1 MPTLFVRP
9 QRKLSHRDPLTR
21 PQRLDLLRRRR
32 YGAELRSQSAGRR
45 MPHEPV
51 HVVDEPGRER
61 DVVKDK
67 LRRSG
72 ELFVQQV
79 TVDLMTGD
87 VPPSKDVLFDLSD
100 IK

>member
-1 MPTLFVRP
+1 M
-9 QRKLSHRDPLTR
+9 
-21 PQRLDLLRRRR
+21 
-32 YGAELRSQSAGRR
+32 
-45 MPHEPV
+45 PV

-61 DVVKDK
+61 EVVEDK

-79 TVDLMTGD
+79 TVDLMTSD
-87 VPPSKDVLFDLSD
+87 VAAGKDVLFDLSD